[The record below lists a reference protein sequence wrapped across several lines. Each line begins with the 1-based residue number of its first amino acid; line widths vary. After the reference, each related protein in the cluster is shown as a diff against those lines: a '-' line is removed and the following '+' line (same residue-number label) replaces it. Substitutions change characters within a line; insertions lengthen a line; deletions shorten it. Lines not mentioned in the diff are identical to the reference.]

1 MSKDLQFKFD
11 ANLQYQINAIDSVV
25 DLFDGLGR
33 NETEFTFG
41 DQIVANLPEFE
52 TLSDQ
57 WLEANLRGVQ
67 EKNNLE
73 RNIGLDADEGLVIKY
88 AGNETWRYPSFTVEM
103 ETGTGKTYVFLRTMY
118 KLRKR
123 YGFNKFIVVVPSV
136 AIYEGFIK
144 NFNITRDHF
153 RALYDNEPAALVEY
167 DGTQLNQVRSFAT
180 ASFLSMM
187 VITIDS
193 FNKHY
198 NRIFKASEQL
208 PGELLPYQYIQKTRP
223 IVIFDEPQSTVGSS
237 RAKEA
242 VRALHPLFALRYSAT
257 HRESPNLVYRLT
269 PFDAYRKDLV
279 KKIQVV
285 GVTER
290 ENFNQ
295 PFVALQKAE
304 RKNGRFKAKVRT
316 YVYEDGRAKET
327 TVTVRPGDDLFDKTN
342 RDDHEDAGYV
352 VEEINVN
359 PSGPYLEF
367 KNGDRLYEGMTI
379 GPTKEAI
386 FRQQIEETVRQHM
399 EMQRR
404 LRSKGIKV
412 ISLFFIDRVANYTDE
427 DGIIRVLFKEAFNK
441 IKQRYS
447 AFRDYE
453 PEEVSSG
460 YFAKRST
467 DDGDEAYDA
476 DSSRKAD
483 RKARQDAYN
492 LIMRDKERL
501 LSFEEDVSFIF
512 AHSALKEGWDNP
524 NVFQICTLNQT
535 VSETKKRQEIGRGLR
550 IAVDQEGNRVFD
562 DNVNILTVVANE
574 SYEQYASTLQREY
587 EEDGETQA
595 PPKPTNAKRAPAQ
608 RRDDIYESKEFRN
621 LFRKLFQEA
630 QYSININSE
639 TIIEEC
645 VERLN
650 AQPFPDTVLVVERGK
665 FIQTEYRFELK
676 GVAGDTATI
685 AYNIR
690 DTEGN
695 ESHGT
700 SKFENRKR
708 LKKAFDDERLR
719 GFRLANVGTDEDGP
733 YVEFENGVRLIKEA
747 PVEFTLEAGQRASQ
761 AERKGAEDTYPV
773 FNLIDRAAHETDL
786 TRPTLNCIFKQI
798 KPEKKERLFKNP
810 EGFAGT
816 FISQVRNVVAA
827 HVAEN
832 IEFTL
837 TGEHRDYDLDELF
850 PSDKEFP
857 QKELVDAGEKGL
869 YDKMQ
874 TDSGVEERFVEHRLI
889 PDEENLSFYL
899 KFPPSFKLDLPKV
912 IGNYNPDWGIVRY
925 TKDGLKLDLVR
936 ETKGSEDVDEL
947 QFPHEKRK
955 IRCAFKLFDKLGVD
969 YRPITDE
976 TLQWWKPKAEDIPQG
991 TLNLVRGPNE
1001 AGMRQEER

>member
-11 ANLQYQINAIDSVV
+11 PDLQYQINAIDSVV

-33 NETEFTFG
+33 NATEFTFG
-41 DQIVANLPEFE
+41 NQIVANLPEFE
-52 TLSDQ
+52 TLSDS
-57 WLEANLRGVQ
+57 WLEANLSKVQ
-67 EKNNLE
+67 AKNFRKDGKATEDLVTA
-73 RNIGLDADEGLVIKY
+73 GTLDVDEGLVIKY

-118 KLRKR
+118 ELRKR

-167 DGTQLNQVRSFAT
+167 DGNQLNQVRSFAT
-180 ASFLSMM
+180 ASFLTMM

-198 NRIFKASEQL
+198 NRIFKPSEQL
-208 PGELLPYQYIQKTRP
+208 PGELLPYEYIQKARP
-223 IVIFDEPQSTVGSS
+223 IVIFDEPQSTVSS
-237 RAKEA
+237 RRAKEA

-279 KKIQVV
+279 KKIQVI

-316 YVYEDGRAKET
+316 YVYEKGRAKET
-327 TVTVRPGDDLFDKTN
+327 TVTLHPGDDLYDKTN
-342 RDDHEDAGYV
+342 RDEHEEAGYV
-352 VEEINVN
+352 VEEINLN
-359 PSGPYLEF
+359 PGGAYLEF

-386 FRQQIEETVRQHM
+386 FRQQIEETIREHM
-399 EMQRR
+399 RLQRR

-412 ISLFFIDRVANYTDE
+412 ISLFFIDRVANYTDK
-427 DGIIRVLFKEAFNK
+427 DGIIRVLFNEAFNK
-441 IKQRYS
+441 IKKQYS
-447 AFRDYE
+447 AFSDYT
-453 PEEVSSG
+453 PDEVSSG

-467 DDGDEAYDA
+467 DDGEEAYEA
-476 DSSRKAD
+476 DSNRKAD
-483 RKARQDAYN
+483 REARKDAYN

-501 LSFEEDVSFIF
+501 LSFEEDVCFIF

-535 VSETKKRQEIGRGLR
+535 VSEIKKRQEIGRGLR

-574 SYEQYASTLQREY
+574 SYENYASTLQREY

-595 PPKPTNAKRAPAQ
+595 PPKPTNAKRAPAK
-608 RRDDIYESKEFRN
+608 RRDDIYESDDFRA
-621 LFRKLFQEA
+621 FFEKLFQEA
-630 QYSININSE
+630 QYSINIDTE
-639 TIIEEC
+639 KVIDEC

-665 FIQTEYRFELK
+665 FIQTKYTFELK
-676 GVAGDTATI
+676 GISGDTATI
-685 AYNIR
+685 AYRIR

-695 ESHGT
+695 KRQGQYT
-700 SKFENRKR
+700 FENRAR
-708 LKKAFDDERLR
+708 LKKVFDDERLR
-719 GFRLANVGTDEDGP
+719 GFRLATTDTGEDGP
-733 YVEFENGVRLIKEA
+733 FVEFENDVRLVKDA
-747 PVEFTLEAGQRASQ
+747 PLEFTLEAGQRASQ
-761 AERKGAEDTYPV
+761 AEHKGAEETYPV
-773 FNLIDRAAHETDL
+773 FNLIDRATHETDL
-786 TRPTLNCIFKQI
+786 TRTTLNRIFKQI

-816 FISQVRNVVAA
+816 FISQIKNVVAA

-837 TGEHRDYDLDELF
+837 TGKQRDYNLDELF

-889 PDEENLSFYL
+889 PDEDNLSFYL

-925 TKDGLKLDLVR
+925 TDDGLKLELVR
-936 ETKGSEDVDEL
+936 ETKGSEDVEAL

-955 IRCAFKLFDKLGVD
+955 IRCAQKLFVKLGID

-976 TLQWWKPKAEDIPQG
+976 TPRWWRPAAEEVPQG
-991 TLNLVRGPNE
+991 TLNLV
-1001 AGMRQEER
+1001 